1 MLTYLGIENFK
12 PFAELQSAELAPI
25 TLIYGPNSS
34 GKSSLI
40 QSLLLLRQSLT
51 TPQTGDFSLIPRG
64 AFADLG
70 SFKSLVHKHEGA
82 RKLGLQV
89 GFTPNKSPQSS
100 GSMER
105 MIRQAD
111 RKVSMTF
118 EACSSPQS
126 RKKDSS
132 RLSAIEYELSG
143 GDLLKAGLSRAP
155 SGWGA
160 DRQPPQP
167 FELDAVPFR
176 WSDDQSRMSFAT
188 LHSTVPLRYPGA
200 GRRSASWAA
209 GAEMSEEE
217 KREDLSARVQQLF
230 DAVADAPFWAR
241 GSLPGRLDIAAPENA
256 SEFSRP
262 DRISRVGFRTVF
274 EVLQGDIL
282 RMFNSIEYLGPLRS
296 YPERFYL
303 IRGGAAT
310 SVGTRGENT
319 PQVLFRG
326 SENTQPQINSWFK
339 AFDIPYS
346 LTLEPLGDDVTGEIV
361 AMHLS
366 DSRNRVQVA
375 PSDVGFG
382 IGQLLP
388 ILVQGV
394 ISKAQ
399 ILCVEQPEI
408 HLHPRLQACLAD
420 FFIATAGLN
429 SAKPSD
435 RTVQWVTE
443 THSEAL
449 MLRLQRRI
457 REGTIKP
464 DDVSVLYVWPSPE
477 GTSHIMKLRLDE
489 SGDFIDAWPDGFFE
503 ESYNEVFSG

>member
-1 MLTYLGIENFK
+1 
-12 PFAELQSAELAPI
+12 
-25 TLIYGPNSS
+25 
-34 GKSSLI
+34 
-40 QSLLLLRQSLT
+40 
-51 TPQTGDFSLIPRG
+51 
-64 AFADLG
+64 
-70 SFKSLVHKHEGA
+70 
-82 RKLGLQV
+82 
-89 GFTPNKSPQSS
+89 
-100 GSMER
+100 
-105 MIRQAD
+105 
-111 RKVSMTF
+111 
-118 EACSSPQS
+118 
-126 RKKDSS
+126 
-132 RLSAIEYELSG
+132 
-143 GDLLKAGLSRAP
+143 
-155 SGWGA
+155 
-160 DRQPPQP
+160 
-167 FELDAVPFR
+167 
-176 WSDDQSRMSFAT
+176 
-188 LHSTVPLRYPGA
+188 
-200 GRRSASWAA
+200 
-209 GAEMSEEE
+209 MSEEE

-256 SEFSRP
+256 PEFSRP

-282 RMFNSIEYLGPLRS
+282 RLFNSIEYLGPLRS